1 MNTAVPHLDRYDA
14 VLIDLDGTFYREDEG
29 GVRVLPGAAELVR
42 RLERDGRRY
51 ACLTNSGSSPRQLSL
66 KIAEMGARV
75 DEGHIWSCAAAA
87 AEYVLHRW
95 GEGARVFNLATDGID
110 ELLAGRVRWVE
121 SAEEPCDLV
130 LSAAPVNR
138 WATPQRQWTALQL
151 LRRGGVGLLGLCAD
165 RVYPS
170 HRGAE
175 FGAGALTMMLA
186 YAADV
191 EPVFCGKPEEVFF
204 RELCDRLGVAPDRCL
219 LLGDNLES
227 DVGGAR
233 RVGMASALVL
243 TGVATRADAEKAP
256 AERRPDYV
264 LSSLTEL
271 A

>member
-1 MNTAVPHLDRYDA
+1 MATAIPDLGRYDA

-29 GVRVLPGAAELVR
+29 GVRVLPGAPELVR
-42 RLERDGRRY
+42 RLERDGRKY
-51 ACLTNSGSSPRQLSL
+51 ACLTNSGSSPRQLSRKL
-66 KIAEMGARV
+66 AEMGARV
-75 DEGHIWSCAAAA
+75 DEGHVWSCAAAA
-87 AEYVLHRW
+87 AEYVRHRW
-95 GEGARVFNLATDGID
+95 GKGARVFNLATDGID

-121 SAEEPCDLV
+121 AAEEACDVV
-130 LSAAPVNR
+130 LAAAPVNR
-138 WATPQRQWTALQL
+138 WATAQRQWTALQL
-151 LRRGGVGLLGLCAD
+151 LRRGGAALVGLCAD

-175 FGAGALTMMLA
+175 FGAGSMTMMLA

-191 EPVFCGKPEEVFF
+191 APVFCGKPEEVFF

-243 TGVATRADAEKAP
+243 TGVASRADAEKAP
-256 AERRPDYV
+256 ADRRPDYV
-264 LSSLTEL
+264 LGSLTEL